1 MNILFRI
8 CLLSVLTATLAMQ
21 PACTVMAGNRTKGTY
36 VYASAGGDASDLAIG
51 PEGAAARTINNSKSL
66 GVVTKTIGTVA
77 GTGIVTKGLTDGTR
91 IIQGEGTK
99 RIVSQEGTKRSL
111 AAGKEATQQAK
122 IAAEAAAAAE
132 SQALVLPPI
141 PSP

>member
-1 MNILFRI
+1 MNTLFRI

-91 IIQGEGTK
+91 IIQGEGTR
-99 RIVSQEGTKRSL
+99 RIVAQEGTKRSI
-111 AAGKEATQQAK
+111 AAGREATQQAK
-122 IAAEAAAAAE
+122 IAADAAAAE

>member
-1 MNILFRI
+1 MKTLFRFGSLLLLMA
-8 CLLSVLTATLAMQ
+8 CLAAL
-21 PACTVMAGNRTKGTY
+21 PACTVMAGNQTKGTF

-91 IIQGEGTK
+91 IIQGEGTR
-99 RIVSQEGTKRSL
+99 RIVSQEGTKRSI
-111 AAGKEATQQAK
+111 AAGREATQQAK
-122 IAAEAAAAAE
+122 IAADAAAAAE
-132 SQALVLPPI
+132 SSALVLPPV

>member
-1 MNILFRI
+1 MKTLFRFGSLLLLMA
-8 CLLSVLTATLAMQ
+8 CLAAQS
-21 PACTVMAGNRTKGTY
+21 ACTVMAGNRTKGTY

-51 PEGAAARTINNSKSL
+51 PEGAAARTVNNSKSL

-91 IIQGEGTK
+91 IIQGEGTR
-99 RIVSQEGTKRSL
+99 RIVAQEGTKRSI
-111 AAGKEATQQAK
+111 AAGREATQQAK
-122 IAAEAAAAAE
+122 IAADAAAAAE